1 MTPSQGFGML
11 LMGIIAIGIGA
22 TIAFFIINHLQK
34 KRQEAIENKN
44 REDIIYGRKRT
55 YSTVL
60 G

>member
-44 REDIIYGRKRT
+44 REDIIYDRKRT
-55 YSTVL
+55 
-60 G
+60 